1 MGITMFTP
9 APLPLNERQR
19 SDAARASG
27 LMNRIA
33 DPVLSQITNHIRH
46 VMNMRWCGIT
56 LIVSETMY
64 VVASSGGLLGMYRRS
79 TSLCSYVVSDPDH
92 VFVVLDAPNDERF
105 AGNPSVDNGLV
116 AFFAGAAVRDA
127 AGYAIGA
134 LCITDNAP
142 RASFTDDDAMLLRDF
157 AHDIAV
163 THIPSRSA

>member
-9 APLPLNERQR
+9 APLPRNERQR

-33 DPVLSQITNHIRH
+33 DPALSQITNHVRH
-46 VMNMRWCGIT
+46 VMNVRWCGIT

-79 TSLCSYVVSDPDH
+79 TSLCSYVVGDPDH

-116 AFFAGAAVRDA
+116 TFFAGAAVRDA

-134 LCITDNAP
+134 LCITDDVPHA
-142 RASFTDDDAMLLRDF
+142 AFTDDDAMLLRDF

-163 THIPSRSA
+163 THIPSRSG